1 MRLPVAREGLPFILI
16 AALLLVGAAWWARA
30 GEPSPLRS
38 VVPWI
43 CVVLLLFVA
52 YFFRDPERSIPSGT
66 GVVVSP
72 ADGRILDV
80 VPAADEDF
88 MGPGA
93 TRITIFLSIFNVH
106 VQRAPL
112 SGVVGAYEY
121 HPGGYAVA
129 WHEKASTENERATLG
144 IRTDHGPVVV
154 RQIAGLVARRIVTYP
169 RTGDTLSR
177 GERIGLIRFGSRVDL
192 FVPGDWS
199 VEVGEGDK
207 VKGGESILARVAVP
221 SSEGGTDPNPE
232 PAIGDSSS
240 LERPE

>member
-1 MRLPVAREGLPFILI
+1 MRLPVAREGLPFIAIATIILLAAAWWARGGQPSPLRGLAPLV
-16 AALLLVGAAWWARA
+16 AALLLVF
-30 GEPSPLRS
+30 
-38 VVPWI
+38 VV
-43 CVVLLLFVA
+43 
-52 YFFRDPERSIPSGT
+52 YFFRDPERTLPAGV

-72 ADGRILDV
+72 ADGRILSV
-80 VPAADEDF
+80 QAVSDEPF
-88 MGPGA
+88 MDREA

-144 IRTDHGPVVV
+144 IRTEHGPVVV

-169 RTGDTLSR
+169 RTGDAVDR

-192 FVPGDWS
+192 FIPKDWS
-199 VEVGEGDK
+199 VEVSEGDR
-207 VKGGESILARVAVP
+207 VQGGESILAQVGAPDPDLEAGQEAGVVETSRPGAV
-221 SSEGGTDPNPE
+221 E
-232 PAIGDSSS
+232 
-240 LERPE
+240 